1 MKYRLGLCAG
11 ILFFSCLLFGCREKE
26 EKFEGTL
33 TISFI
38 TIGKGDA
45 FLIET
50 PDKNF
55 YMWDIGKKEDR
66 EQILAVLQK
75 KGVKELEGIFL
86 SHGHKDHAGNLEM
99 LLQEY
104 SVKKLYLSGKD
115 DASYKKTDAKA
126 LAKEYDVSVTELAGG
141 ENLDLGGA
149 IGEIWLPDKTNYENE
164 NNNSVVMRLAYGK
177 TAWYR
182 FYFRWKRSK
191 CLFD

>member
-26 EKFEGTL
+26 EKLEGTL

>member
-1 MKYRLGLCAG
+1 M
-11 ILFFSCLLFGCREKE
+11 
-26 EKFEGTL
+26 
-33 TISFI
+33 
-38 TIGKGDA
+38 
-45 FLIET
+45 ET

-55 YMWDIGKKEDR
+55 YIWDTGKKEDR

>member
-191 CLFD
+191 CLFA

>member
-55 YMWDIGKKEDR
+55 YIWDTGKKRRQRANFGSASEKGSKRAGRNFSLPRTQGPCRKFGD
-66 EQILAVLQK
+66 AVT
-75 KGVKELEGIFL
+75 GIF
-86 SHGHKDHAGNLEM
+86 
-99 LLQEY
+99 
-104 SVKKLYLSGKD
+104 GK
-115 DASYKKTDAKA
+115 KA
-126 LAKEYDVSVTELAGG
+126 LSVRE
-141 ENLDLGGA
+141 
-149 IGEIWLPDKTNYENE
+149 
-164 NNNSVVMRLAYGK
+164 R
-177 TAWYR
+177 
-182 FYFRWKRSK
+182 
-191 CLFD
+191 

>member
-55 YMWDIGKKEDR
+55 YMWDTEKKEDR

-191 CLFD
+191 CLFA

>member
-55 YMWDIGKKEDR
+55 YMWDTGKKEDR

-115 DASYKKTDAKA
+115 AAEGT
-126 LAKEYDVSVTELAGG
+126 
-141 ENLDLGGA
+141 
-149 IGEIWLPDKTNYENE
+149 YE
-164 NNNSVVMRLAYGK
+164 V
-177 TAWYR
+177 
-182 FYFRWKRSK
+182 
-191 CLFD
+191 